1 MVLSPNRK
9 WCHSASSLKTMGS
22 YDYRR
27 IYLRNWWACKCLESA
42 MVNTVQESVRYMSSG
57 WINSN
62 TGLSRW
68 RGPLIP
74 TPFWVE
80 WGVGVGVPDPLMS
93 SHCDGPQPWP
103 LPGNPS
109 PNQGAQPFSERKSC
123 SSQQQGWGFLIEHS
137 HGLQGSLILDLI
149 HWTFRKFPDQKI
161 QNSVGNF
168 F

>member
-1 MVLSPNRK
+1 MFPPKRK

-22 YDYRR
+22 YDYRP

-42 MVNTVQESVRYMSSG
+42 MVNIVQESVRYMSSS

-62 TGLSRW
+62 TGLSRG
-68 RGPLIP
+68 RGPLISI
-74 TPFWVE
+74 PFWVQ
-80 WGVGVGVPDPLMS
+80 WGAGGGTLTRWWAATAMAPNP
-93 SHCDGPQPWP
+93 GPF
-103 LPGNPS
+103 LATPS
-109 PNQGAQPFSERKSC
+109 PKQGAQAFSERKSC

-137 HGLQGSLILDLI
+137 HRLQGSLILDLI